1 MVHLLSAMEKQDHMA
16 QQEFNEFLSEMNELI
31 HSGIIRNKNDFRL
44 WLEEVQEE
52 CQYCFEE
59 LSVYVEEYVRQNS
72 EAFEWFV

>member
-1 MVHLLSAMEKQDHMA
+1 MEKQDHMA